1 MIPTLP
7 PAFRRAGLR
16 LVAAVLSTTVAFGVA
31 AAQSAPKPPTAAA
44 PLKRPP
50 FDYILDYDAVNHP
63 VIARGGMVAS
73 QNAVASRVGAS
84 ILAKGGNAVDAAVA
98 TAMTLSVTLP
108 QAGNL
113 GGGGFAL
120 IYIAKEN
127 RTVALDYYPQAPL
140 ATTSD
145 LLRGADGKLDP
156 DKRYSYLGV
165 GVPGTV
171 MGLWEMHRRYGRL
184 PWRQLVEPAV
194 ALARDGLTVTDEL
207 VYGLNLQRE
216 ALILDPPTRQNLFKT
231 GEAVYRPGEI
241 LRQPQLAWSLTQV
254 RDQGAKAFYAGE
266 LGRRVVA
273 GVQAGGGVLS
283 RDDLA
288 SYRTRWS
295 EPVGCS
301 YRGVQIDYAPP
312 PSAGVLL
319 CELMNVL
326 ERFPIASYGQNSV
339 QALHVSAEAMKLVFA
354 DRARFMGGY
363 PQYAPPV
370 TGLTSKAYAARQAE
384 RIDLDKAMA
393 ADVAPGDP
401 LLFESRDTT
410 HFSVADREG
419 NVVSNTYTL
428 GSSYGAHVMPP
439 GVGFFLND
447 AMANFNWSGDEPT
460 NRPEPGKR
468 VVTTITPLIAFRDQK
483 PWLVSGSPGGTR
495 IISSMAQLLMNLID
509 HKLNIAEATQRPRI
523 FQAASNTAVEFE
535 PGFSPDTL
543 RLMAA
548 KGHRTRN
555 SLTMGST
562 QSILIEQGVFYGA
575 SDTRRPDSLAVGVN

>member
-7 PAFRRAGLR
+7 PALRRAGLR
-16 LVAAVLSTTVAFGVA
+16 LAAVVLSTIVAFGVA
-31 AAQSAPKPPTAAA
+31 AAQSAPKPTAA

-73 QNAVASRVGAS
+73 QNAMASRVGAA
-84 ILAKGGNAVDAAVA
+84 ILAQGGNAVDATVA
-98 TAMTLSVTLP
+98 TAMALSVTLP

-120 IYIAKEN
+120 IYIAKER

-140 ATTSD
+140 ATTGD

-171 MGLWEMHRRYGRL
+171 MGLWEMHQRYGRL

-216 ALILDPPTRQNLFKT
+216 ALVLDASTARNLFKAD
-231 GEAVYRPGEI
+231 GSVYRPGDT
-241 LRQPQLAWSLTQV
+241 LRQPELAWSLAQV
-254 RDQGAKAFYAGE
+254 RDHGAKAFYEGE
-266 LGRRVVA
+266 LGRRVVD
-273 GVQAGGGVLS
+273 GVRGGGGVLS
-283 RDDLA
+283 REDLA
-288 SYRTRWS
+288 GYRTRWS
-295 EPVGCS
+295 DPVGCS

-326 ERFPIASYGQNSV
+326 ERFPIASYGHNSV

-370 TGLTSKAYAARQAE
+370 AGLTSKAYAARQAE
-384 RIDLDKAMA
+384 RINLDKAMA

-410 HFSVADREG
+410 HFSVADSEG

-428 GSSYGAHVMPP
+428 GSSYGAHLMAP
-439 GVGFFLND
+439 GTGFFLND
-447 AMANFNWSGDEPT
+447 AMANFNWSNDEPA

-468 VVTTITPLIAFRDQK
+468 VVTTITPLIAFRDRK

-535 PGFSPDTL
+535 PGFTSDTL
-543 RLMAA
+543 RLMEGR
-548 KGHRTRN
+548 GHRTRS

-575 SDTRRPDSLAVGVN
+575 SDTRRPDSLAIGID